1 MNSYNIKFKIG
12 QYPWEFEPELKVFK
26 IKNSQDNSTL
36 ELYKKTGIALLDC
49 YINNS
54 KRFNNDEII
63 NQKNL
68 SLKLLN
74 LEVNFI
80 KYDNDNVNVL
90 DGLISLYKNLIIKME
105 NSEDLFIYILNDCNN
120 YIIFRNE
127 INKVKYLY
135 KLLLKILANEN
146 EFKNIFIF

>member
-12 QYPWEFEPELKVFK
+12 EYPWEFEPEIKVFR
-26 IKNSQDNSTL
+26 IKNKVNSHL

-49 YINNS
+49 YINNN

-68 SLKLLN
+68 YLKLLK
-74 LEVNFI
+74 LEVNFV
-80 KYDNDNVNVL
+80 KKNYDNVNVL
-90 DGLISLYKNLIIKME
+90 DGLISLYKNLINRME
-105 NSEDLFIYILNDCNN
+105 SSEDLFVYILNDSNN

-135 KLLLKILANEN
+135 KLLLKILADEN
-146 EFKNIFIF
+146 EFKK